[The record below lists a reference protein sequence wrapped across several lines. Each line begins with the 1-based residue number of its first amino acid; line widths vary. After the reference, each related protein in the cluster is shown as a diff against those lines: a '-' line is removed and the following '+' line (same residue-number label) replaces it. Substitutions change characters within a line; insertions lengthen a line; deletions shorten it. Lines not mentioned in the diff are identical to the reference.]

1 MTNKKSQLLDATP
14 NVGFLSTLRNS
25 GYDNYSAISDIVDN
39 SLDTEVNSKNVSITV
54 KFSQK
59 QNDSITIVDDGCG
72 MDYET
77 IAEAIKLG
85 ADTGKSRK
93 TDLGSYGT
101 GLKSAA
107 LSMGRKFTIITK
119 AEDSPM
125 IILEH
130 DLDEMVEKNSF
141 YVPIREAI
149 GEEINLFSQHL
160 KNTGTIIIIEK
171 LDRISNSNVTIFK
184 DTLSKH
190 LGKTFKVF
198 IEEKNIKLSIND
210 ESVKPI
216 DPMMRNES
224 FVRRLSSSPYES
236 YLYGEKEIKFNVFYI
251 NKLDSKKSKEIGRNQ
266 TGAGLYIYR
275 NNRLVGQGLDLGVV
289 GKQGDGHLNGLRIEL
304 FVDGECDNFFSSTFT
319 KMVSEK
325 EKNQVNQ
332 GFRDASIKALSQY
345 IGTARNLDSSDGRQQ
360 LVEPETMDALNDA
373 FKNINSNKLIE
384 VKKVGQN
391 EKKEDTTDK
400 KEVKNPGR
408 NKFSPRKREDS
419 FADYRLQSL
428 GEFGNIFRPF
438 YEKGKYIIEINRDHP
453 FWTSYLSKQTP
464 ETISVVCKLFVS
476 MSLALGTSQYYSDTE
491 KEAFFNEYFA
501 EWSSQTRKLILY

>member
-1 MTNKKSQLLDATP
+1 
-14 NVGFLSTLRNS
+14 
-25 GYDNYSAISDIVDN
+25 
-39 SLDTEVNSKNVSITV
+39 
-54 KFSQK
+54 
-59 QNDSITIVDDGCG
+59 
-72 MDYET
+72 
-77 IAEAIKLG
+77 
-85 ADTGKSRK
+85 
-93 TDLGSYGT
+93 
-101 GLKSAA
+101 
-107 LSMGRKFTIITK
+107 
-119 AEDSPM
+119 
-125 IILEH
+125 
-130 DLDEMVEKNSF
+130 
-141 YVPIREAI
+141 
-149 GEEINLFSQHL
+149 
-160 KNTGTIIIIEK
+160 
-171 LDRISNSNVTIFK
+171 
-184 DTLSKH
+184 
-190 LGKTFKVF
+190 
-198 IEEKNIKLSIND
+198 
-210 ESVKPI
+210 
-216 DPMMRNES
+216 
-224 FVRRLSSSPYES
+224 
-236 YLYGEKEIKFNVFYI
+236 
-251 NKLDSKKSKEIGRNQ
+251 
-266 TGAGLYIYR
+266 
-275 NNRLVGQGLDLGVV
+275 LVGQGLDLGVV

>member
-107 LSMGRKFTIITK
+107 LSIGRKFTIITK

-125 IILEH
+125 IIVEH
-130 DLDEMVEKNSF
+130 DLDEMVERNSF
-141 YVPIREAI
+141 HVPIREAFTD
-149 GEEINLFSQHL
+149 EVELFSQQL

-171 LDRISNSNVTIFK
+171 LDRISNSNATIFK

-198 IEEKNIKLSIND
+198 IEEKNIKILINN
-210 ESVKPI
+210 EIVKPI

-224 FVRRLSSSPYES
+224 FVRRLSSSPYET
-236 YLYGEKEIKFNVFYI
+236 YFHGEKEIKFNVFYI
-251 NKLDSKKSKEIGRNQ
+251 NKLDAKKSKEIGRNQ
-266 TGAGLYIYR
+266 ISAGLYIYR
-275 NNRLVGQGLDLGVV
+275 NNRLVGQGLDLGIV
-289 GKQGDGHLNGLRIEL
+289 GKQGDGYLNGLRIEL

-319 KMVSEK
+319 KIVSEK

-332 GFRDASIKALSQY
+332 SFRDASVKALSNY
-345 IGTARNLDSSDGRQQ
+345 IGTAKSLEKSEERQEE
-360 LVEPETMDALNDA
+360 VEPQTIAALDEA
-373 FKNINSNKLIE
+373 FKNINNNKLIE

-391 EKKEDTTDK
+391 DKKDEPTEKKEI
-400 KEVKNPGR
+400 KNPGR

-419 FADYRLQSL
+419 FSDYRLTSL

-438 YEKGKYIIEINRDHP
+438 FEKGKYVIEINRDHP
-453 FWTSYLSKQTP
+453 FWTAYLSNQTP

-476 MSLALGTSQYYSDTE
+476 MSLALGTSQYYSDSE
-491 KEAFFNEYFA
+491 KEGFFNEYFA
-501 EWSSQTRKLILY
+501 EWSSQARKLILY